1 MATRRSA
8 FIAGMQ
14 GIAPILVGVI
24 PFAAITGVIAI
35 ETGLSPGLA
44 IAMSL
49 IVYAGAS
56 QLAALQLI
64 GIGASSL
71 VIVLT
76 AVIINLRF
84 FMYSA
89 SLSQFLP
96 EIPFRWKFTTPYL
109 LTDQAYAVAVS
120 RYQSQ
125 PGKGLSAEYRLWYFL
140 GAAVV
145 MWFCWQAGML
155 LGIFLGTQV
164 PPELGLDFAIP
175 LTFISLLIPAL
186 RNQASIAAALVAG
199 VVVLLAN
206 GLPYNLSLIAAALCG
221 IGAGMLV
228 ERLAPFRQPEPD
240 QAQAVDPASNTD
252 QKQ

>member
-8 FIAGMQ
+8 FTAGVK

-24 PFAAITGVIAI
+24 PFAVITGVVAI
-35 ETGLSPGLA
+35 ETGMTPGLA

-56 QLAALQLI
+56 QLAAMQLI
-64 GIGASSL
+64 GVGASSL
-71 VIVLT
+71 VIIFT
-76 AVIINLRF
+76 AIIINLRF

-89 SLSQFLP
+89 SLAQFLP
-96 EIPFRWKFTTPYL
+96 KIPFRWKFQTPYI

-125 PGKGLSAEYRLWYFL
+125 PGEQLTEEYRLWYFL

-145 MWFCWQAGML
+145 MWFCWQAGTM
-155 LGIFLGTQV
+155 LGILLGTQV

-175 LTFISLLIPAL
+175 LTFIALLIPAL
-186 RNQASIAAALVAG
+186 RNRASLAAALVAG
-199 VVVLLAN
+199 VVVLLAG
-206 GLPYNLSLIAAALCG
+206 GLPYNLSLMVAALGG
-221 IGAGMLV
+221 IGAGLLAEHLLPLLHHTQDRSKEDDLV
-228 ERLAPFRQPEPD
+228 TTRERNQ
-240 QAQAVDPASNTD
+240 
-252 QKQ
+252 